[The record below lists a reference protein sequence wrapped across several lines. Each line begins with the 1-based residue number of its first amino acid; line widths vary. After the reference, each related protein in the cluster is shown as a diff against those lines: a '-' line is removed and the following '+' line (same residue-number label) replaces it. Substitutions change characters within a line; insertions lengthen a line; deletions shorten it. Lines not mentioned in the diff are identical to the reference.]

1 MSNTAVGGV
10 YEQIIEDV
18 ISSARVDFEES
29 GIDEAT
35 LEDLRKGWQEKLTGL
50 SIAEFSWDP
59 QPVAEAP
66 PPAPEEPSFAPML
79 NSDAAMMLPQG
90 SYVQQGQMPLPS
102 NDDTYIKAEPDLQP
116 ELSNVPFQNVAA
128 ARAAQQLQSNYGARA
143 TNSINAIRTG
153 ISGQDSSQG
162 QQQQQSGIALPH
174 PSQTDGAADLDDNDV
189 EGIIMRRQA
198 DGTLE
203 EMGRIEIDRLLHTQ
217 ITARAQAME
226 GGGLMLPLKSASRR
240 SRKAAA
246 AGLESR
252 RSAASGQVDG
262 ADDDEDDED
271 AINSDLDDPEDP
283 EENSDDED
291 DPLGPMML
299 CMYDKVQR
307 VKNKWKCV
315 LKDGV
320 LTVNG
325 KDYVFH
331 KATGEYEW

>member
-1 MSNTAVGGV
+1 MSNTAVGAV
-10 YEQIIEDV
+10 YEQIIDDV

-59 QPVAEAP
+59 KPVAEAP
-66 PPAPEEPSFAPML
+66 PPEDESSFTPML
-79 NSDAAMMLPQG
+79 NADSGMMLPQG
-90 SYVQQGQMPLPS
+90 SYLQPGQMPLPG
-102 NDDTYIKAEPDLQP
+102 NDESYIKAEPEQQP
-116 ELSNVPFQNVAA
+116 ELTNVSFQNVAA

-153 ISGQDSSQG
+153 LGGQENGQG
-162 QQQQQSGIALPH
+162 QQQQQPGIALPH
-174 PSQTDGAADLDDNDV
+174 PSQTDGAVDPDDSDV
-189 EGIIMRRQA
+189 EGVLMRRQA
-198 DGTLE
+198 NGTLE
-203 EMGRIEIDRLLHTQ
+203 EMGRVEIDRLLHKH
-217 ITARAQAME
+217 IAARAQTME
-226 GGGLMLPLKSASRR
+226 GGGLMVPLKSATRR
-240 SRKAAA
+240 NRKTSSSN
-246 AGLESR
+246 ESAE

-262 ADDDEDDED
+262 IDDDDDDED